1 MRSSVPTQSLH
12 GGMGLV
18 SPVQSERAMEPG
30 VLWTPLSLQRAAL
43 PIDDLD
49 NRKFYSTRQR
59 KISQAA
65 LLRLSLRIP
74 PEVSIS
80 GSGLDRLSPEQCMR
94 CAACNRNKPGSH
106 HPLPAERRLFSW
118 CYMFPWM
125 CSVFTHDGGKEFE
138 EFPDKVTCCSC
149 SGWGLGQRWL
159 LRVQSSPREHG

>member
-1 MRSSVPTQSLH
+1 MRSSVLTQACTEAWGWSL
-12 GGMGLV
+12 LSKV
-18 SPVQSERAMEPG
+18 KRAMESG
-30 VLWTPLSLQRAAL
+30 VLWIPLSLQRAAL

-138 EFPDKVTCCSC
+138 EFPDKVTCS
-149 SGWGLGQRWL
+149 SGSGSGLGQRWL